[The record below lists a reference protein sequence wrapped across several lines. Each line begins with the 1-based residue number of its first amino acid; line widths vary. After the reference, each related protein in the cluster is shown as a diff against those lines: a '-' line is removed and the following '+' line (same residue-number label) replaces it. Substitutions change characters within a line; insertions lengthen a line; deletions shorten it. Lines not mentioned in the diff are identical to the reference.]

1 MRMQIVLVALVA
13 ALSAS
18 CGNPGAVPV
27 SPPPGGAFSGT
38 SSSGT
43 GTVPPPTTGSVPPPV
58 RPARLTLQA
67 WGVRD
72 GQLWPMIRYTPVKL
86 AVGGLAMRALLHGPN
101 AAERT
106 AGVSTGVP
114 TTSRLLGLSIDHGIA
129 TVDLSAE
136 FAAAGS
142 PASERMRLAQVVY
155 TLTQFP
161 TVHGVR
167 LRLDG
172 QPVSVFSGDGIV
184 LPDPMT
190 RRNFHDETAAIVV
203 TSPAIGG
210 TLGPGTTI
218 AGIADVFEGRL
229 LYRILDGRGQS
240 IVSGEYSVG
249 CATGC
254 PGGFN
259 IAIDQLETSRAVA
272 GTLVVTDSDPS
283 GDPSR
288 RVVVRVP
295 IELAPAFDV
304 LSPVEGGTLTS
315 PATIRFATNLPHG
328 GPVEVRLF
336 DSQFHLL
343 GQRMV
348 TGLCPENGYCPNSS
362 VVTITI
368 PFQVAG
374 VVPGYLGFTALH
386 GSGGSEQDA
395 LEMRVTLSG
404 G

>member
-1 MRMQIVLVALVA
+1 MRMRVVMIALAA
-13 ALSAS
+13 ALPAA
-18 CGNPGAVPV
+18 CGNTGAVAV
-27 SPPPGGAFSGT
+27 SPPTGAAISGM

-43 GTVPPPTTGSVPPPV
+43 VTVPPPATGTVRPPV
-58 RPARLTLQA
+58 RPIRLTLQA

-72 GQLWPMIRYTPVKL
+72 GKLWPMIRYTPVKL
-86 AVGGLAMRALLHGPN
+86 AVGGLAMRALLRGPN
-101 AAERT
+101 AAERA
-106 AGVSTGVP
+106 AGMSSGVP
-114 TTSRLLGLSIDHGIA
+114 TTTRLLGLAIDHGIA

-136 FAAAGS
+136 FASAGS
-142 PASERMRLAQVVY
+142 AATERMRLAQVVY

-167 LRLDG
+167 LHLDG

-190 RRNFHDETAAIVV
+190 RRSFADETAAIMV

-210 TLGPGTTI
+210 ALGPGTTI
-218 AGIADVFEGRL
+218 SGIADVFEGRL
-229 LYRILDGRGQS
+229 QYRILDGRGQAL
-240 IVSGEYSVG
+240 VSGEYSASCG
-249 CATGC
+249 TGC

-259 IAIDQLETSRAVA
+259 IAIHRLDTSRASA

-288 RVVVRVP
+288 RIVVRVP

-348 TGLCPENGYCPNSS
+348 TGLCPENGYCPGSS

-386 GSGGSEQDA
+386 GSGGGQQDA
-395 LEMRVTLSG
+395 LEMRVSLSG